1 MGRVPREGKS
11 ERVCLPGRGLW
22 PQRPILS
29 ESETMHDEGLL
40 LRCLDSLAAMGER
53 GIRDKNVF
61 GMRGLMRGK
70 SMFAAVGESSMIV
83 KVPAHD
89 YQQAVTRPGVR
100 PFTPGGQKLGTWVEI
115 SDDAI
120 ADDPDLRDW
129 LATGLRA
136 L

>member
-1 MGRVPREGKS
+1 
-11 ERVCLPGRGLW
+11 
-22 PQRPILS
+22 
-29 ESETMHDEGLL
+29 MHDEGLL
-40 LRCLDSLAAMGER
+40 QRCHDCLAGIGER

-70 SMFAAVGESSMIV
+70 SMFAAVGEESIIV
-83 KVPAHD
+83 KIPQSE
-89 YQQAVTRPGVR
+89 YQEALKKAGVK
-100 PFTPGGQKLGTWVEI
+100 PFSPGGQKLGNWVEI
-115 SDDAI
+115 EDAAI

>member
-1 MGRVPREGKS
+1 
-11 ERVCLPGRGLW
+11 
-22 PQRPILS
+22 
-29 ESETMHDEGLL
+29 MHDEGLL
-40 LRCLDSLAAMGER
+40 QRCHDCLAGIGER

-70 SMFAAVGESSMIV
+70 SMFAAVGEESIIV
-83 KVPAHD
+83 KIPQPE
-89 YQQAVTRPGVR
+89 YQEALKKPGVK
-100 PFTPGGQKLGTWVEI
+100 PFSPGGQKLGNWVEI
-115 SDDAI
+115 EDAAI